1 MKKFKYITVI
11 IIIYSVFCCA
21 QKKQINAPVK
31 ESLANHFEGLFY
43 VGAAL
48 NEDTILDLDNKSK
61 AIVSKEFNSISPE
74 NSLKWMF
81 VQPEYNQFNFKV
93 ADDYV
98 KYGIE
103 NNMYVVGHALIWH
116 SQLSEFVS
124 SIEDKNKFYQVVENH
139 INKLV
144 SRYKNKID
152 AWDVVNEAFN
162 EDGTLR
168 ESVFFNNMGKN
179 YIQEVFKLASQADP
193 NADLIYNDYNLYKT
207 EKRKAILKM
216 VQSIK
221 SKGVKISGIGV
232 QAHWDLNSPSIKE
245 IEQIILD
252 ISNIGCSVSF
262 TELDISVLPSPWE
275 LVGAEVNQN
284 FTQFE
289 GDKRMN
295 PYPKDLP
302 EFLSIKLAKRYQ
314 DIFNLFVKHKDKI
327 SRVTFWGVSDKHSWL
342 NDWPI
347 KGRTNYPLLFDKNYQ
362 TKQAYKSLIEIKTK
376 LQ

>member
-11 IIIYSVFCCA
+11 IIICSVFCCA

-31 ESLANHFEGLFY
+31 ESLADHFEGLFY

>member
-1 MKKFKYITVI
+1 MKKFKYITGI
-11 IIIYSVFCCA
+11 IVIYSVFCCA
-21 QKKQINAPVK
+21 QKKQINTPVK
-31 ESLANHFEGLFY
+31 ESLADHFEGLFY

-81 VQPEYNQFNFKV
+81 VHPEYNQFNFKV

-216 VQSIK
+216 VQGIK

-275 LVGAEVNQN
+275 LAGAEVNQN

>member
-1 MKKFKYITVI
+1 
-11 IIIYSVFCCA
+11 
-21 QKKQINAPVK
+21 
-31 ESLANHFEGLFY
+31 
-43 VGAAL
+43 
-48 NEDTILDLDNKSK
+48 
-61 AIVSKEFNSISPE
+61 
-74 NSLKWMF
+74 
-81 VQPEYNQFNFKV
+81 
-93 ADDYV
+93 
-98 KYGIE
+98 
-103 NNMYVVGHALIWH
+103 
-116 SQLSEFVS
+116 
-124 SIEDKNKFYQVVENH
+124 
-139 INKLV
+139 
-144 SRYKNKID
+144 
-152 AWDVVNEAFN
+152 
-162 EDGTLR
+162 
-168 ESVFFNNMGKN
+168 MGKN

-362 TKQAYKSLIEIKTK
+362 TKQAYNSLIEIKTK

>member
-1 MKKFKYITVI
+1 MKKFKYITGI
-11 IIIYSVFCCA
+11 IVIYSVFCCA
-21 QKKQINAPVK
+21 QKKQINTPVK
-31 ESLANHFEGLFY
+31 ESLADHFEGLFY

-81 VQPEYNQFNFKV
+81 VHPEYNQFNFKV

-275 LVGAEVNQN
+275 LAGAEVNQN

>member
-1 MKKFKYITVI
+1 MKKFKYITGI

-31 ESLANHFEGLFY
+31 ESLADHFEGLFY

-48 NEDTILDLDNKSK
+48 NEDTILDLDIKSK

-168 ESVFFNNMGKN
+168 ESIFFKNMGEN

-232 QAHWDLNSPSIKE
+232 QAHWDLNSPTIKE

-275 LVGAEVNQN
+275 LAGAEVNQN

-289 GDKRMN
+289 GDKTMN

-347 KGRTNYPLLFDKNYQ
+347 KGRTNYPLLFDKNHQ
-362 TKQAYKSLIEIKTK
+362 TKQAYNSLIEIKTK

>member
-1 MKKFKYITVI
+1 MKKFKYITGI
-11 IIIYSVFCCA
+11 IIIFSVFCCA

-31 ESLANHFEGLFY
+31 ESLADHFEGLFY

-48 NEDTILDLDNKSK
+48 NEDTILDLDIKSK

-232 QAHWDLNSPSIKE
+232 QAHWDLNSPTIKE

-275 LVGAEVNQN
+275 LAGAEVNQN

-289 GDKRMN
+289 GDKTMN

-347 KGRTNYPLLFDKNYQ
+347 KGRTNYPLLFDKNHQ
-362 TKQAYKSLIEIKTK
+362 TKQAYNSLIEIKTK

>member
-1 MKKFKYITVI
+1 MKKFKYITGI

-31 ESLANHFEGLFY
+31 ESLADHFEGLFY

-48 NEDTILDLDNKSK
+48 NEDTILDLDIKSK

-232 QAHWDLNSPSIKE
+232 QAHWDLNSPTIKE

-275 LVGAEVNQN
+275 LAGAEVNQN

-289 GDKRMN
+289 GDKTMN

-347 KGRTNYPLLFDKNYQ
+347 KGRTNYPLLFDKNHQ
-362 TKQAYKSLIEIKTK
+362 TKQAYNSLIEIKTK

>member
-31 ESLANHFEGLFY
+31 ESLADHFEGLFY

-81 VQPEYNQFNFKV
+81 VQPEHNQFNFKV